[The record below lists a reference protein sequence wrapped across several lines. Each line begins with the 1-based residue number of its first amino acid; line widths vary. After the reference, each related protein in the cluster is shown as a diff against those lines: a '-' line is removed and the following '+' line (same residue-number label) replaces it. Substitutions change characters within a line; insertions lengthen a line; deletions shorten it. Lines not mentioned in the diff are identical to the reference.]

1 MSNMIKAYS
10 VRYDDDS
17 KKTIDTHLRID
28 KEIEQKKNTIIR
40 TAAFGQE
47 GFVEGLK
54 AVVVEALPD
63 KDEDAESNRKVIEEA
78 KNEAKNEAKRIIE
91 QAKKEAEQLKND
103 TLAAAQKK
111 GYEEGIKQVQREALK
126 LKEDYEDKVKKLQS
140 EYETLF
146 TSLEPQMAQIIAALV
161 EKITGILVEDK
172 EDVILY
178 LINKAVKNMDKSD
191 EYTIRVSKDD
201 FDYITMR
208 KNLLQG
214 AIGREVMLNITEDP
228 TLQKNQCLIE
238 TETKVLNCSLDI
250 QLNNLITD
258 LKLIGGI

>member
-28 KEIEQKKNTIIR
+28 KEIEQKRNSVIR
-40 TAAFGQE
+40 TAVFGQE

-63 KDEDAESNRKVIEEA
+63 KEEIIENNRKVIEEA
-78 KNEAKNEAKRIIE
+78 KNDAKNEAKRLID
-91 QAKKEAEQLKND
+91 QAKKEVEQIKND
-103 TLAAAQKK
+103 TMAAAQKK
-111 GYEEGIKQVQREALK
+111 GYEEGIKQVQREAQK
-126 LKEDYEDKVKKLQS
+126 LKEDYEEKVRKLQS
-140 EYETLF
+140 EYDTLF

-178 LINKAVKNMDKSD
+178 LINRTIKNMDKSD
-191 EYTIRVSKDD
+191 EYTIRVSRDD
-201 FDYITMR
+201 FEYISMR
-208 KNLLQG
+208 KNLLEG
-214 AIGREVMLNITEDP
+214 AIGREVTLYITEDP
-228 TLQKNQCLIE
+228 ALKRNQCLIE

-258 LKLIGGI
+258 LKLLGGI